1 MSGFGENVTSDSSK
15 PTLPPF
21 DKSKADEIFA
31 EHGVG
36 LKRFLLGLLR
46 NEAAADDAFQTTFIR
61 LIEKGHMVKQAGS
74 IKSWLFRV
82 AYNEAM
88 LIRRRDSISRKHAEG
103 VAWKI
108 QMQGNADRGTDERLS
123 QSVHFAIRQEDI
135 IRVRQALLKLP
146 DVQREVVEK
155 RIYEDLKFRE
165 IADELDVPLGTVLAR
180 MQAALKKLRPIL
192 QEFDED

>member
-1 MSGFGENVTSDSSK
+1 MTSDSSK
-15 PTLPPF
+15 PNPIPI
-21 DKSKADEIFA
+21 DQAKADEVFV

-46 NEAAADDAFQTTFIR
+46 NEAAADDALQTTFIR
-61 LIEKGHMVKQAGS
+61 LMEKGHMVKQLGS
-74 IKSWLFRV
+74 LKSWLFRV

-88 LIRRRDSISRKHAEG
+88 LILRRDSISKKHAEG

-108 QMQGNADRGTDERLS
+108 EMQGNADRGTDDRLS

-135 IRVRQALLKLP
+135 QRVREALLKLP
-146 DVQREVVEK
+146 DVQRDVVEK

-180 MQAALKKLRPIL
+180 MQAALKKLKPIL
-192 QEFDED
+192 QEFEES